1 MNKDM
6 NTNMEYLESRQ
17 MMSHGIASVTS
28 DDAIVTP
35 GQVVTVSIEV
45 NGADAGNVSA
55 ATLFRD
61 MNSNGRWDAGIDVD
75 LGSTSNRNGNTFVKQ
90 LTIGAGWS
98 GTARIMADAV
108 TSGGAWASTREGVT
122 LRINQMPTLTEFGIT
137 PRAAN
142 TPASVFAKATD
153 DSGVRGMTFF
163 LDRNENGKW
172 DSGTD
177 TSLGTVFSRGSDDRF
192 RVSFTPDDSWARSP
206 RIVADAVD
214 DDNDWSRDRRG
225 GQHAFDDSWSPSA
238 PSLSNLTVSQDWAR
252 TDGKRITI
260 RVSAL
265 DNSAVRA
272 VTFFID
278 HDDNGRWTPGV
289 DDSLG
294 TSGSSSGGVFS
305 LTTLTDFAGRPDVRI
320 VADAV
325 DFDGSW
331 ASARLSGTAR
341 NGWGFVSELEAE
353 QDSGTQVELEAKYT
367 FPRIFGR
374 TAPTSASWFIFRDTA
389 RDGVYDSAN
398 DPVIA
403 SGTDPVDVDGNI
415 RARPRPTLGALWA
428 SNNRYGTALVSS
440 LSGNLSANIISN
452 IRYADQRSSNPNL
465 PRITDLDDQVGSSSE
480 YARVG
485 STYVLTGT
493 FEAPHGAS
501 VVSFFFDKNLN
512 GIWDSGT
519 DIDLGSRSVSG
530 TVGSFTFTGTVQR
543 SMIGFGAFAAVV
555 KDVTSGSE
563 SWSQPVSE
571 EVTQIFAAPTVRN
584 VSGGAFTAPRGT
596 TLTFD
601 VNYSDDSSARAATA
615 FIDANGNGLFDGP
628 DSGYVATTTLISAGS
643 RSEGTMRLSIN
654 TTGLGAGTY
663 TIYFAVSD
671 HHRGDDSSPGG
682 RSNGMWSSRYAIQI
696 TLT

>member
-1 MNKDM
+1 M
-6 NTNMEYLESRQ
+6 NTTSNIEQLESRQ
-17 MMSHGIASVTS
+17 MMSHGIANVTS
-28 DDAIVTP
+28 DDAVVTP

-45 NGADAGNVSA
+45 NGADAAAVSA

-61 MNSNGRWDAGIDVD
+61 MNSNGQWDAGLDVD
-75 LGSTSNRNGNTFVKQ
+75 LGSTTSRNGNTFVKQ
-90 LTIGAGWS
+90 LTIGAGWNGS
-98 GTARIMADAV
+98 ARIMADAV
-108 TSGGAWASTREGVT
+108 TNGGAWASVRNGVT

-137 PRAAN
+137 PRAGS

-153 DSGVRGMTFF
+153 DSSVRAMTFF

-172 DSGTD
+172 DAGTD
-177 TSLGTVFSRGSDDRF
+177 TSLGTSFARGGDDRF
-192 RVSFTPDDSWARSP
+192 RVSFTPDDSWARHP

-225 GQHAFDDSWSPSA
+225 GLHTFDDSWTPSA

-294 TSGSSSGGVFS
+294 TSSSSNGGVFA
-305 LTTLTDFAGRPDVRI
+305 LTTLTDFAGRPDIRI

-341 NGWGFVSELEAE
+341 NGWGFVSEFEAE
-353 QDSGTQVELEAKYT
+353 QDSGTQVELEAKFT
-367 FPRIFGR
+367 FPSIFGR
-374 TAPTSASWFIFRDTA
+374 TAPSSSSWIIFRDTA
-389 RDGVYDSAN
+389 RDGLYDSAN

-415 RARPRPTLGALWA
+415 RVRPRPTLGALWA

-440 LSGNLSANIISN
+440 LSGNLAANIISN

-465 PRITDLDDQVGSSSE
+465 PRITNLDDQVGSSSE

-485 STYVLTGT
+485 ATYVLNGT
-493 FEAPHGAS
+493 FEAPNGAS

-512 GIWDSGT
+512 GIWDTGT
-519 DIDLGSRSVSG
+519 DIDLGSRNVSG
-530 TVGSFTFTGTVQR
+530 TTGSFTFSGIVQR
-543 SMIGFGAFAAVV
+543 SMIGFGAFAAAV
-555 KDVTSGSE
+555 KDVTSGAE

-571 EVTQIFAAPTVRN
+571 EVTQVFAAPTVRTVN
-584 VSGGAFTAPRGT
+584 GSTFTAPRGS
-596 TLTFD
+596 TLVFD

-628 DSGYVATTTLISAGS
+628 DSGYVAATSLIIGGS

-654 TTGLGAGTY
+654 TAGLAAGTY
-663 TIYFAVSD
+663 RVYFAVSD

-682 RSNGMWSSRYAIQI
+682 RSNGLWSERYAINI